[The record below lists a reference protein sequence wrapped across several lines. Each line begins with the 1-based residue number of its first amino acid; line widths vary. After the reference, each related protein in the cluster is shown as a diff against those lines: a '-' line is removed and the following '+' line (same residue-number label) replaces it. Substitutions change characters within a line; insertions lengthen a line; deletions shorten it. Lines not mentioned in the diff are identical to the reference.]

1 MEQKNNHVQPSS
13 ENLGKEPA
21 SKKITKEGI
30 KRTKQLL
37 KYLYPYRLPF
47 IGSLILLTISSSV
60 FLVFPWASGEL
71 IAIANKRSA
80 FGLSFEGI
88 GFMLICLLIFQA
100 VTSYF
105 RTYLITYVAEKSI
118 ADIRKDL
125 YGKLITQPIHF
136 FEQRRVGELASRST
150 ADIQMLQEAISLT
163 LAELIRQIIIL
174 IGGLAFIFWIAP
186 GLTLIMLST
195 FPVVIIIA
203 IFFGRYI
210 RKVSKNRQDELAV
223 TNVILDETLMA
234 ISVVKSFTNEF
245 YEYLRYG
252 KSIDKVV
259 DVSMKFARLR
269 GLFFAFIIAVLFGA
283 IFFILWLGA
292 TMIDDS
298 NTAGAF
304 HTEDFIQF
312 ITFTAFLGGSL
323 AGLSNFYEQLVRA
336 IGASERVLEILESN
350 SEIDYNKKS
359 EGISFQGI
367 IQFENVEFQYPSRPE
382 VKVLNGI
389 NFSVQAGR
397 KVALVGSSG
406 AGKSTIM
413 QLLLRFYEVSGGFI
427 KIDNQEIQKYNLNTL
442 RKNMAIVP
450 QDVIMFGGTIRENIA
465 YGDHNANEDQIIEAA
480 KKANAWNFISEFPE
494 RLDTIVGERGVKLS
508 GGQRQRIAIARAIL
522 KNPTILLLDEATSA
536 LDAESERLVQE
547 ALNNLMEGRTSI
559 IIAHRLATI
568 REVNTIFVIDGG
580 KIVEEGTHDELIQN
594 EKGLYNQLAKLQF
607 DQHKL

>member
-1 MEQKNNHVQPSS
+1 MDANKQNTE
-13 ENLGKEPA
+13 ENIEKP
-21 SKKITKEGI
+21 SKKINSEGL
-30 KRTKQLL
+30 KRGKQLL
-37 KYLYPYRLPF
+37 RYLYPYRWPF

-71 IAIANKRSA
+71 IAIANNRSE
-80 FGLSFEGI
+80 FGLNFQGI
-88 GFMLICLLIFQA
+88 GILLLCLLIFQG
-100 VTSYF
+100 VTSYV
-105 RTYLITYVAEKSI
+105 RVLLITWVSEKSI

-125 YGKLITQPIHF
+125 YAKLISQPIFF
-136 FEQRRVGELASRST
+136 FEQRRVGELASRAT
-150 ADIQMLQEAISLT
+150 ADVSLLQDAISLT

-195 FPVVIIIA
+195 FPVVIVIA
-203 IFFGRYI
+203 IIFGRYI
-210 RKVSKNRQDELAV
+210 RKVSKKRQDELAQ

-252 KSIDKVV
+252 RSIDRVV
-259 DVSMKFARLR
+259 DVSMNFAKLR

-298 NTAGAF
+298 PGGTF

-323 AGLSNFYEQLVRA
+323 AGLSSFYEQLVRA
-336 IGASERVLEILESN
+336 IGASERVLEILDN
-350 SEIDYNKKS
+350 PSEVELKPNQHSIQI
-359 EGISFQGI
+359 EGDVVFDK
-367 IQFENVEFQYPSRPE
+367 IQFNYPSRPE

-389 NFSVQAGR
+389 SFKVESGKR
-397 KVALVGSSG
+397 VALVGSSG
-406 AGKSTIM
+406 AGKSTVM
-413 QLLLRFYEVSGGFI
+413 QLLLRYYKAAEGNILIDGK
-427 KIDNQEIQKYNLNTL
+427 KIEDYNVTDL
-442 RKNMAIVP
+442 RRKMAIVP
-450 QDVIMFGGTIRENIA
+450 QDVIMFGGSIRENIA
-465 YGDHNANEDQIIEAA
+465 YGDHNASESEIIEAA

-494 RLDTIVGERGVKLS
+494 GLETIVGERGVKLS

-522 KNPTILLLDEATSA
+522 KNPAILLLDEATSA

-547 ALNNLMEGRTSI
+547 ALNNLMEGRTSL

-568 REVNTIFVIDGG
+568 READNILVLDRGI
-580 KIVEEGTHDELIQN
+580 IVESGRHDELMEN
-594 EKGLYNQLAKLQF
+594 ETGLYRQLANLQF
-607 DQHKL
+607 EDREKR